1 MPRPRA
7 HAPNTQGGKP
17 AGQDTSSY
25 NMHSED
31 LSHPVQNIAT
41 SILPLKDFTWIRVV
55 EQQWVKNRPVEQLAL
70 RGKTPNQLYLQ
81 SGLSIKARG
90 LGFSSAY
97 KGIAGSQ
104 WNSQAISCELAAYFS
119 LEILQFL
126 GTNNIIYICK
136 TGNETTKGSKLLI
149 GKKE

>member
-25 NMHSED
+25 NLHSED

-41 SILPLKDFTWIRVV
+41 SILPLKGLWNNNG
-55 EQQWVKNRPVEQLAL
+55 VKNLPVEQLTL

-90 LGFSSAY
+90 LGFSPAY
-97 KGIAGSQ
+97 KGITQGFQ
-104 WNSQAISCELAAYFS
+104 
-119 LEILQFL
+119 
-126 GTNNIIYICK
+126 
-136 TGNETTKGSKLLI
+136 
-149 GKKE
+149 